1 MGARAGLKTDDANSG
16 SGTDLTKSLSQTI
29 EIPLLQQKL
38 QRVVD
43 VAKLARRIYKKLK
56 GNGMAN
62 DEPFH
67 KFTSAEFG
75 VQMTESPGRVTIA
88 VRAKAGA

>member
-1 MGARAGLKTDDANSG
+1 
-16 SGTDLTKSLSQTI
+16 
-29 EIPLLQQKL
+29 
-38 QRVVD
+38 
-43 VAKLARRIYKKLK
+43 
-56 GNGMAN
+56 MAN